1 MGCFRLK
8 TANLVSP
15 AFPVLP
21 CINRWKIAGDY
32 GHIKF
37 ANFARDVAD
46 EATIMEST
54 LDPGVVSPY
63 LQFWDPAAVPV
74 WQIVPFYKKFPQWFT
89 ILQSIQE
96 IKQNVL
102 LGISMYTNYEEKILS
117 LSVW

>member
-1 MGCFRLK
+1 
-8 TANLVSP
+8 
-15 AFPVLP
+15 
-21 CINRWKIAGDY
+21 
-32 GHIKF
+32 
-37 ANFARDVAD
+37 
-46 EATIMEST
+46 MEST

-117 LSVW
+117 LSVWKLAYAYFN